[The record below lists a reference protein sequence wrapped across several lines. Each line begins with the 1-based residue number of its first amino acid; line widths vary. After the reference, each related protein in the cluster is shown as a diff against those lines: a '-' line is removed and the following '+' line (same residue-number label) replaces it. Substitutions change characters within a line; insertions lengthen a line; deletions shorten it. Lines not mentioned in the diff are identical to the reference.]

1 VTDWPAGDN
10 RAKVPTR
17 IHYTAGGGNQCGYEI
32 PNGVDPL
39 KWFKLLLMKE
49 EDIPQYLHDSG
60 HIKKIDEARA
70 QLAKERKD
78 VVQVIADYL
87 RFLWNNTI
95 AAIEKSETRAVVDS
109 TPYVVV
115 LTFPA
120 LWETDATQKM
130 QDAAKQ
136 AGILDPRRRTTVA
149 ATTLH
154 TVEEPEAAALATY
167 ADLRENH
174 SAFSVSEDIGIR
186 RFDHR
191 LIRPRSASPSSS
203 LMLGVEPV

>member
-1 VTDWPAGDN
+1 
-10 RAKVPTR
+10 
-17 IHYTAGGGNQCGYEI
+17 
-32 PNGVDPL
+32 
-39 KWFKLLLMKE
+39 MKK

-60 HIKKIDEARA
+60 HINKINEARA
-70 QLAKERKD
+70 RLAKEGKEI
-78 VVQVIADYL
+78 VQVIADYL

-120 LWETDATQKM
+120 LWETEATQRM

-174 SAFSVSEDIGIR
+174 AAFSVR
-186 RFDHR
+186 RYIVHR
-191 LIRPRSASPSSS
+191 NS
-203 LMLGVEPV
+203 L